1 MYLLIMTVLFL
12 LAFAGVL
19 VLLYLRKQDGLELE
33 ATDAVLTMA
42 TASLTRSVDYNEQL
56 FAQLISA
63 EADFANRSRGYEMDL
78 EGMGRQQRT
87 LGGLLARCST
97 STRTRTDTVFT
108 SVQDIGLAVIL
119 ATVIG
124 VILYVELR
132 FLVDWRKRE
141 RRALLLQE
149 MDQAIELTR
158 RPSGDW

>member
-1 MYLLIMTVLFL
+1 
-12 LAFAGVL
+12 
-19 VLLYLRKQDGLELE
+19 
-33 ATDAVLTMA
+33 
-42 TASLTRSVDYNEQL
+42 
-56 FAQLISA
+56 
-63 EADFANRSRGYEMDL
+63 
-78 EGMGRQQRT
+78 
-87 LGGLLARCST
+87 
-97 STRTRTDTVFT
+97 VFT

>member
-1 MYLLIMTVLFL
+1 M
-12 LAFAGVL
+12 
-19 VLLYLRKQDGLELE
+19 
-33 ATDAVLTMA
+33 
-42 TASLTRSVDYNEQL
+42 
-56 FAQLISA
+56 
-63 EADFANRSRGYEMDL
+63 
-78 EGMGRQQRT
+78 
-87 LGGLLARCST
+87 
-97 STRTRTDTVFT
+97 FT